1 MFQTAV
7 TRMFETLTA
16 TPHKAGLAVPVEL
29 GAQAE
34 MQAPLLPTTE
44 TTQTTPR
51 RTYHDDTTSFES
63 VPDAVAKSVPESI
76 AVEFGDQRVEF
87 YLNSGECVEFNIDG
101 RHFKFERN
109 RR

>member
-1 MFQTAV
+1 M
-7 TRMFETLTA
+7 
-16 TPHKAGLAVPVEL
+16 
-29 GAQAE
+29 
-34 MQAPLLPTTE
+34 
-44 TTQTTPR
+44 